1 MASSSSMQSFN
12 DTFTEEQKIA
22 LLTSIKMNLQAI
34 KKATHDVKQKFKII
48 QEEMHVTN
56 ALINAIETNKS
67 TANEN

>member
-1 MASSSSMQSFN
+1 L
-12 DTFTEEQKIA
+12 D
-22 LLTSIKMNLQAI
+22 LLQNLQAI